1 MRRRSRDVHQEA
13 RRWRRGNPCSRLPS
27 PRRCNFHCT
36 VKIATAECA
45 MPTPTPRMLSEY
57 VASGADCREDM
68 VRVVVPE
75 LLIDAGLNDER
86 APDGNPVRLRR
97 IVAINE
103 PRGLMLLCTTS
114 LTLEPRFGWLKQSK
128 SRNPTL
134 QV

>member
-1 MRRRSRDVHQEA
+1 MQRSRDVHQEA

-27 PRRCNFHCT
+27 PRRCNLHCT

-45 MPTPTPRMLSEY
+45 MPTPTPRMLREY
-57 VASGADCREDM
+57 VATGADCREDM

-103 PRGLMLLCTTS
+103 PRGLMLLYY
-114 LTLEPRFGWLKQSK
+114 
-128 SRNPTL
+128 
-134 QV
+134 